1 MAPASTDR
9 LEALLAS
16 TASACGVDLEGV
28 ELTTAGRRR
37 VLRVLVDRD
46 GGLTLDDIAD
56 VSRAVSR
63 DLDAD
68 DALGPQAYTLEVSSP
83 GVDRPLVAPRHWR
96 RSVGRLVTVVVR
108 QGADVTGRVLS
119 ADDDETG
126 GVRLDVDGTERALDY
141 ADLARGKVQ
150 VEFKRAE
157 ADAADESAPEEDA

>member
-9 LEALLAS
+9 LEDLLAS

-28 ELTTAGRRR
+28 ELTSAGRRR

-56 VSRAVSR
+56 VSRAISR

-83 GVDRPLVAPRHWR
+83 GVDRPLTLPRHWR
-96 RSVGRLVTVVVR
+96 RNVGRLVKVTAVD
-108 QGADVTGRVLS
+108 ADGVSSSLLGRIAA
-119 ADDDETG
+119 ADDDSVE
-126 GVRLDVDGTERALDY
+126 LDVDGRAEQIALDTVTR
-141 ADLARGKVQ
+141 ARVQ
-150 VEFKRAE
+150 VEFARK
-157 ADAADESAPEEDA
+157 ESAS